1 MKILDGLTKQIT
13 IDMAETKKTDN
24 FIYIHDDYEECNFCS
39 QKYKD
44 YGIFEYS
51 GGQSID
57 IEFFP
62 KKMDALGIVVD
73 AKYWLTYFEA
83 KHPKL
88 LKDQGIPY
96 DTSSYADYLKAENSM
111 YKKNKR
117 DVLAIINKKVASKK
131 RGIFKLDTIPFDK
144 EYLDNCIAN
153 KQERIF
159 LGLRIHLNEI
169 SVAKINKDAP
179 YGTGIDSYKNISE
192 VAPEIRDIISGLKP
206 ERIHHILTAYHT
218 QESFDE
224 GDVENFLTGA
234 KDFIEEIDEVIHYKD
249 SDFIKLLKN
258 IARLCFLWRDKQKIS
273 SKFIKEANN
282 FILLRREIRYN
293 PVIEFIGL
301 FFDDLINDAKEN
313 NQLIECAHCHLLAK
327 YYRNK
332 KFCSKTTDGKNCFAQ
347 YHSKKDY
354 ARHKAKRLNTKKAW
368 INKTRKEIP
377 GY

>member
-1 MKILDGLTKQIT
+1 M
-13 IDMAETKKTDN
+13 IDKPAKDD
-24 FIYIHDDYEECNFCS
+24 FVYVHDDYEDCNFCS
-39 QKYKD
+39 QQYKG

-62 KKMDALGIVVD
+62 KKMDELGIVVD

-96 DTSSYADYLKAENSM
+96 DISSYAEYLKEENSM
-111 YKKNKR
+111 YEKNRQKH
-117 DVLAIINKKVASKK
+117 LALINRKVAAKK
-131 RGIFKLDTIPFDK
+131 RGLFQLKTIPFNK

-159 LGLRIHLNEI
+159 LGLRIQLNEI

-179 YGTGIDSYKNISE
+179 HGSGIDSYKKITEIDPETRNI
-192 VAPEIRDIISGLKP
+192 IYGLKP

-218 QESFDE
+218 QETFDE
-224 GDVENFLTGA
+224 GDVENFLTGS

-249 SDFIKLLKN
+249 SDFMNLLKK
-258 IARLCFLWRDKQKIS
+258 IAYLCFLWRDKQKAS
-273 SKFIKEANN
+273 PEFIKTAND
-282 FILLRREIRYN
+282 FILLRRKIGYN

-301 FFDDLINDAKEN
+301 FFDDLIDDVITS
-313 NQLIECAHCHLLAK
+313 NQLIRCNHCHLLAT
-327 YYRNK
+327 YFRNK
-332 KFCSKTTDGKNCFAQ
+332 KFCSKATDARNCFGRH
-347 YHSKKDY
+347 HSKQDY
-354 ARHKAKRLNTKKAW
+354 LRHKGKRLPVKRAWIKKA
-368 INKTRKEIP
+368 RREIP